1 MLPLRL
7 VLHPTDF
14 SPHSEAAAR
23 LAFALARDYGARVL
37 VLHVLEPVVVGGAQG
52 IAIPDPGA
60 YEAEM
65 RARLEE
71 VRPSGTTKVLVEHRL
86 LLGSVAEEI
95 LRVAK
100 ESQCGVIVLGTHGR
114 TGLGRLLMGSVAEQV
129 VRKAPCP
136 VLTVKAPPRA
146 AAPAD
151 AGQRRQEK
159 TAAV

>member
-14 SPHSEAAAR
+14 SPHSGAAAR

-37 VLHVLEPVVVGGAQG
+37 VLHVLEPIVVGGAEG

-65 RARLEE
+65 RARLAE
-71 VRPSGTTKVLVEHRL
+71 VRPPGTKVLVEHRL
-86 LLGSVAEEI
+86 LLGSVAKEI
-95 LRVAK
+95 LRVAQ
-100 ESQCGVIVLGTHGR
+100 ESQCGAIVLGTHGR
-114 TGLGRLLMGSVAEQV
+114 TGLGRLLLGSVAEQV

-136 VLTVKAPPRA
+136 VVTVMAPPRA

-151 AGQRRQEK
+151 AGQRRQEE
-159 TAAV
+159 TAPV